1 MPETPEGPTKK
12 TSWAQIESMV
22 QLGIVLPAATFLGWL
37 AGTGLDH
44 WLHTK
49 WLYLPGLLLGTVAGF
64 IHLIRTV
71 LSAES
76 K

>member
-1 MPETPEGPTKK
+1 MPDNPEDRHKK
-12 TSWAQIESMV
+12 TSWAQVESMI
-22 QLGIVLPAATFLGWL
+22 QLGIVLPAATFIGWL

-49 WLYLPGLLLGTVAGF
+49 WIYLPGLILGTVAGF

-71 LSAES
+71 LSSES